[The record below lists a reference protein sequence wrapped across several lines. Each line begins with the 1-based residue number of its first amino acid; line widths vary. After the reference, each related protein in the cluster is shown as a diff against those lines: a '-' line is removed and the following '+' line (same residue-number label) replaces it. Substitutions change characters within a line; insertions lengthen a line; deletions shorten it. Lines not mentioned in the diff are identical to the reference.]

1 MKTAVA
7 ALALS
12 VALLPVLPASAQ
24 PEPLGFVRREVQKRG
39 PETFRWGEVAGGRD
53 ALRRLWERYD
63 QEGAPP
69 AIRFR
74 RKVAVVAGTGQSST
88 CPTKLHD
95 LRLHRDR
102 KRVVFRVYAEDPGE
116 GGGCT
121 DDWGP
126 KTFTV
131 AVARADLRPL
141 RPLELRVRVRRIED
155 PDG

>member
-1 MKTAVA
+1 MRRAVA
-7 ALALS
+7 ALALA
-12 VALLPVLPASAQ
+12 VALAPVVPAGAR
-24 PEPLGFVRREVQKRG
+24 PEQLEFVRRDVQKRG
-39 PETFRWGEVAGGRD
+39 PEEFRWGGLAGGRD
-53 ALRRLWERYD
+53 ALRRMWDRYD

-74 RKVAVVAGTGQSST
+74 KKVAILAGTGQSSS

-95 LRLHRDR
+95 LRLHRGR
-102 KRVVFRVYAEDPGE
+102 KRVVVRVYAEDSGE

-121 DDWGP
+121 DDWVT

-131 AVARADLRPL
+131 AVTRADLKPL
-141 RPLELRVRVRRIED
+141 RPSELDVRLRRIED